1 MLPLNF
7 TRHVSDKKSLNGR
20 ILYRGCIYRCREL
33 ESCSRRPSSGIG
45 RRTTTTASGTSRR
58 RRNDATSIGRREC
71 SPASSSCIGCK
82 YLVSAFIITPTV
94 LIKLHCCTAALL
106 CPILFP
112 TISLIE
118 WANPQLG
125 FNDLWWDWENK
136 AEIGQCISNLGAELK
151 CRFCSTRHVIEC
163 KCPWLLL
170 GLYQLV
176 SVSAGPDIFG

>member
-33 ESCSRRPSSGIG
+33 VSCSRRPSSGIG

-58 RRNDATSIGRREC
+58 RRNGATSIGRREC

-106 CPILFP
+106 HCCTAVSNPI
-112 TISLIE
+112 TYNIV
-118 WANPQLG
+118 
-125 FNDLWWDWENK
+125 DWVSQSAAGIQSQVIQFMINRET
-136 AEIGQCISNLGAELK
+136 E
-151 CRFCSTRHVIEC
+151 VIEQI
-163 KCPWLLL
+163 
-170 GLYQLV
+170 Y
-176 SVSAGPDIFG
+176 STIT